1 MLIPI
6 FSDFFFFKFPLK
18 NKLSNIKSKIKYD
31 EVSNW
36 LLFFPNQIYL
46 MKLPNDLKKYRETN
60 RLLSMYWINAIGA
73 DAFLFD
79 GLKFLKISRVRQIQ

>member
-1 MLIPI
+1 MMRSQTGCYS
-6 FSDFFFFKFPLK
+6 F
-18 NKLSNIKSKIKYD
+18 
-31 EVSNW
+31 
-36 LLFFPNQIYL
+36 QIRYL
-46 MKLPNDLKKYRETN
+46 MKSPNDLKKYREIN

>member
-6 FSDFFFFKFPLK
+6 FSDVFFFKFLLK

-46 MKLPNDLKKYRETN
+46 MKSPNDLKKYRETN
-60 RLLSMYWINAIGA
+60 RLLSMYLL
-73 DAFLFD
+73 D
-79 GLKFLKISRVRQIQ
+79 